1 MSRPLMAAL
10 AAQQGVIDEQRQQ
23 LAAQAAQLKVQGDQ
37 IALIA
42 RLAGVTDEIEALAK
56 TATVKEAD
64 INNPAQPIPDP
75 APQAPSETTEQA
87 ATPETNDD
95 VRSPGQTGNS
105 TAGVPAAATDTAL
118 TPGGTIPAEPYGNL
132 QDVTAPS
139 SGHLD
144 VATTPRDVMRIETD
158 VRVGNPMV
166 PDVAFPWTI
175 SDNQS
180 NSNPPSTGEMSQTG
194 GGPAPTPSRTHACL
208 RLARLRIQA
217 GAASGDDLSVAAR
230 MEADANLTDEL
241 INHEIGVLEQVTA
254 SARPAPSNG
263 RVAARSAGRVAPS
276 LASQAAAS
284 AAAPLNGDDGI
295 SELFD

>member
-1 MSRPLMAAL
+1 MSRPLMTAV
-10 AAQQGVIDEQRQQ
+10 AAQQAIIDQQRSQ
-23 LAAQAAQLKVQGDQ
+23 LAAQAGLLKVQGDQ

-42 RLAGVTDEIEALAK
+42 RLAGITDEVEALAK
-56 TATVKEAD
+56 TAD

-95 VRSPGQTGNS
+95 VRAPGQTGNS

-118 TPGGTIPAEPYGNL
+118 TPGGTLPAEPYGNL

-144 VATTPRDVMRIETD
+144 VSTTPRDMMRIETD

-180 NSNPPSTGEMSQTG
+180 NSAPPADGEMAG
-194 GGPAPTPSRTHACL
+194 GAPSSPSRTHACL

-217 GAASGDDLSVAAR
+217 GAETGEDLSVAAR
-230 MEADANLTDEL
+230 LEADAKLTDEL
-241 INHEIGVLEQVTA
+241 IRHEIDVLERVSATA
-254 SARPAPSNG
+254 SRAPQSSG
-263 RVAARSAGRVAPS
+263 RVASRGVKGGRVAPS

-284 AAAPLNGDDGI
+284 AAPVGSDAEIDD
-295 SELFD
+295 LFV